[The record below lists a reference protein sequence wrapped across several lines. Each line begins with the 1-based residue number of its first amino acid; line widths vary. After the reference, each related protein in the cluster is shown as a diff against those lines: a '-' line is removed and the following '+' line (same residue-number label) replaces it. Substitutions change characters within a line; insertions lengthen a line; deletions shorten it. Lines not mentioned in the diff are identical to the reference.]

1 MIMDILNL
9 NFSDLSTAEFIFKV
23 THISDKLEVHP
34 FFKAYP
40 EHVAGPDRL
49 REIVEQMKK
58 LDDAASN
65 RDVVKVAE
73 MKAFRAEA
81 EQQTAITGLHLI
93 MVAIFKKDLSLLH
106 NTGFDRKQH
115 KVYVKSQTSST
126 SAAPSKITGKNG
138 PTPGTAFITVSRPQG
153 AASIELLYTNGDP
166 SDESSW
172 KSLRDQLKCRI
183 EMKDLE
189 SVSRYHFKARY
200 RNGDATS
207 PWSATITLVIL

>member
-9 NFSDLSTAEFIFKV
+9 NFSDLSTAEFIFKMIY
-23 THISDKLEVHP
+23 ISDKLEVHP
-34 FFKAYP
+34 FFNAFP
-40 EHVAGPDRL
+40 EHVAGPARL

-73 MKAFRAEA
+73 AKAFRAEA

-106 NTGFDRKQH
+106 NTGFDRKQQRT
-115 KVYVKSQTSST
+115 YTKSQTSST
-126 SAAPSKITGKNG
+126 SAAPSKITAKNG
-138 PTPGTAFITVSRPQG
+138 ADPGTAIITVSHPQG
-153 AASIELLYTNGDP
+153 TASIELRFTNGDP

-172 KSLRDQLKCRI
+172 SSLRDQLKCRI

-207 PWSATITLVIL
+207 PWSATVTLIVH

>member
-1 MIMDILNL
+1 MIMEILDL
-9 NFSDLSTAEFIFKV
+9 NFSGLSTAEFIFKV
-23 THISDKLEVHP
+23 THISDKLDVHP
-34 FFKAYP
+34 FFNAYP

-49 REIVEQMKK
+49 REIVEQLKK
-58 LDDAASN
+58 LNDAASN

-115 KVYVKSQTSST
+115 RTYTKSQTSST
-126 SAAPSKITGKNG
+126 SAAPKKISAKNG
-138 PTPGTAFITVSRPQG
+138 FDPGTVTIMVSRPQG
-153 AASIELLYTNGDP
+153 VASIELWYTNGDP
-166 SDESSW
+166 TDESSW
-172 KSLRDQLKCRI
+172 KSLRDQLQCRI
-183 EMKDLE
+183 ELKGLE

-207 PWSATITLVIL
+207 PWSATIPLIVH